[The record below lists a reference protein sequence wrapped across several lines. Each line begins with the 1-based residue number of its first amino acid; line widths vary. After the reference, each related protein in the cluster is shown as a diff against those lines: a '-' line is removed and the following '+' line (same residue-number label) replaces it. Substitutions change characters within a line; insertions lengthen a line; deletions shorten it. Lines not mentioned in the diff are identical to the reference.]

1 VQEERLT
8 CIEKEYVSDK
18 GELLFDNKGQ
28 SLATWKPIERLLAE
42 YEADLERS
50 REMCG
55 ILADYALL
63 EPFTMQAT
71 LNAGGSMN
79 LSGMY
84 RVDEKKLE
92 FLTATQLKNLVK
104 KGVMGR
110 IYVHLLSL
118 DNFGRMLDRKA
129 ARGKN

>member
-1 VQEERLT
+1 V
-8 CIEKEYVSDK
+8 EKEYLNDK
-18 GELLFDNKGQ
+18 GEMLFDSKGQ
-28 SLATWKPIERLLAE
+28 SLAAWKPIERLLSE

-129 ARGKN
+129 ARAKN